1 MCNKMCMAVVIF
13 AALFSA
19 SLNAKHSDSFLLG
32 NYSFVKSGWYNNG
45 HAAKVDSLTKR
56 MHELG
61 YNATV
66 CEHSFS
72 ATDVNLQSLLGTLDS
87 DSLDAI
93 LIDQAWDEVND
104 VYGTESLT
112 LSNYWRFE
120 AEYDSTSTINGNTDR
135 YFSINSNTTGSS
147 VPVNTASGDNIL
159 RLINNQ
165 PGYALNKLEYRWI
178 GREYNSNDFNDLRYN
193 VGPEFRFIKRGSVN
207 PWIDDTLYVTIAFWC
222 ENYPANPTLPLIQFS
237 FNGYESE
244 SSTQPV
250 IVNHTNPISS
260 IYGSISQL
268 TVSEFEGLPT
278 IDSSEWL
285 HKTITLEVRLADLDT
300 ARLLNTESS
309 WKCFLKNLNP
319 QLFWMGH
326 GVLEVDYVEFEDSVH
341 RRLLTNQ
348 EFRDDIETRVNSL
361 ATHQNIKYLYLQD
374 EPTQGQ
380 FDTFREIYN
389 VLLPSSNSPAGS
401 IQGLTTCINM
411 NKSNVHKSTGV
422 YNSEAEIYNHIGL
435 YDEIATPNMI
445 MFDIYPLKG
454 GTFWNNDNQSHSNW
468 IQKILDKNL
477 LYYYQMYKQLC
488 LSSNNK
494 FVPVVQSYGRWD
506 NNGHNW
512 MLLRPLRYMQK
523 CLKLLP
529 LCYGAD
535 GIMDYRF
542 QSEYGTDDIQEYSLI
557 NMDPLSPYTI
567 ELNGSWWGMKEANEK
582 ILHYHNY
589 LKDETSCILSSDW
602 LSAGCILTTG
612 VDNSTHLATVNIDS
626 LYVKPQVQISH
637 GVDLYDGYIQ
647 YGMYN
652 EDSCYP
658 YLFLVNRRTEFVPQ
672 DGSGTSSESL
682 ELVHPPDL
690 DTNNTSITAPPQT
703 LHITP
708 SGYQTNPLG
717 THLGFFDPFDNR
729 FYDASEG
736 GVDIEF
742 EAGDGKLLR
751 MCATLPQ
758 NVVTDE
764 TVNHFVVLD
773 GDIAIEPGINVTI
786 SSGAK
791 TRVKK
796 NACISVGS
804 GSCLTIRGE
813 FATEDSVRV
822 EVTPNGSLVF
832 DNANCTWGQG
842 SVIEVTGGSLNIN
855 GGSMNSSDSLTIW
868 AGIRASFSSLVVIH
882 DAIIS
887 DAEDHQVISS
897 NLLISN
903 ARFNIPENSRGLT
916 LGNRIMGY
924 LTQISNTEPGRGFY
938 GQSNRTSEGI
948 CLTTMNNSVYIS
960 NVDFQNLYY
969 GILKSENPCATD
981 SPYATNAVSDCRFVN
996 CTIGVSLLNNI
1007 NCDIQQCSFANNKP
1021 GKQGTGIYPKA
1032 SSPTISSCDFTNLY
1046 RGILTE
1052 FSLISGL
1059 KLESSVNESNFYNC
1073 EMGIESR
1080 NSNHRLKANYF
1091 NRNNSGIVNHA
1102 GSNLN
1107 LSYDANNVLMNHIEN
1122 IVFYDTMPYESTIQ
1136 IFTGHNDFYQLTD
1149 NSTSLSA
1156 LDFSFD
1162 TNYYNFPVTP
1172 DFKINAS
1179 KNWFQDAQVT
1189 FNDPAYVDYV
1199 YVDTYDPSPTI
1210 PAPPPEN
1217 DRLFIALGYESQEL
1231 YELACATY
1239 QAIIDDQLEEEQT
1252 YITSAIDGLYRCIK
1266 MIPNP
1271 AWELTDYFE
1280 TKALQ
1285 FAIDEPTLSAILKDY
1300 LAKVFVLNKDFQ
1312 AAVDLIQLRIDN
1324 PISEIDSLRAV
1335 LDLEIVLQLAAME
1348 EDKRPLTTKYVQYQY
1363 PDIQVFDVMHSNNWD
1378 MYNRAL
1384 RQNDQETNSVIAPTP
1399 QIQSNY
1405 PNPFNPSTTIA
1416 FSIPETGRVR
1426 VSVYNIKGQKV
1437 KDLLNTE
1444 MTRGNHRLVW
1454 DGRDTNNRN
1463 VASGIYFIKLESG
1476 GKTSIRK
1483 AMLMK

>member
-13 AALFSA
+13 AALFSVC
-19 SLNAKHSDSFLLG
+19 LNAKHSDSLLLD
-32 NYSFVKSGWYNNG
+32 NYSYLKSGWYNNG

-87 DSLDAI
+87 ESLDAI
-93 LIDQAWDEVND
+93 LIDQAWDETND

-112 LSNYWRFE
+112 LSNLWRFE
-120 AEYDSTSTINGNTDR
+120 AEYDSTSTINGNSDR
-135 YFSINSNTTGSS
+135 YFSINSNTTGSLFQE
-147 VPVNTASGDNIL
+147 NTASGGYIL

-178 GREYNSNDFNDLRYN
+178 GREYNSYGVNDLRYN
-193 VGPEFRFIKRGSVN
+193 VGPEFRFIKRDSDN

-222 ENYPANPTLPLIQFS
+222 ENYPQIPTLPLIQFS

-244 SSTQPV
+244 SSIQPV

-268 TVSEFEGLPT
+268 SVSEYESLLT
-278 IDSSEWL
+278 IYDNSIPGYWD

-300 ARLLNTESS
+300 AGLLNTESA

-319 QLFWMGH
+319 QLYWMGH

-348 EFRDDIETRVNSL
+348 EFKDDIETRVNSL

-389 VLLPSSNSPAGS
+389 VLLPSSNTPAGS

-411 NKSNVHKSTGV
+411 NKNNVRKSTDV

-454 GTFWNNDNQSHSNW
+454 GTFWNNDNQTHSNW
-468 IQKILDKNL
+468 IQNILDNNL
-477 LYYYQMYKQLC
+477 LHYYQMYKQLC
-488 LSSNNK
+488 LSSNSK
-494 FVPVVQSYGRWD
+494 FVPIVQSYGKW
-506 NNGHNW
+506 NISEFKW
-512 MLLRPLRYMQK
+512 ELLRPLRNMQK
-523 CLKLLP
+523 CLQMLP

-542 QSEYGTDDIQEYSLI
+542 QSEYVTTGIQEYSLI
-557 NMDPLSPYTI
+557 NMQALSPYTI
-567 ELNGSWWGMKEANEK
+567 DLNANWWGMKEANEK
-582 ILHYHNY
+582 ILHYNNY

-612 VDNSTHLATVNIDS
+612 VNNSTHLATVNLDS

-672 DGSGTSSESL
+672 DGSGTRSESL
-682 ELVHPPDL
+682 ELVLPPDL
-690 DTNNTSITAPPQT
+690 DTNNASVTAPPQT

-708 SGYQTNPLG
+708 SGGQNNPLG

-729 FYDASEG
+729 YYNASEG

-773 GDIAIEPGINVTI
+773 GDIAIEPGVNVTI
-786 SSGAK
+786 SSGAT

-813 FATEDSVRV
+813 FTTEDSVRV

-832 DNANCTWGQG
+832 ESAICTWGQG
-842 SVIEVTGGSLNIN
+842 SVIEVHGGSLTIN
-855 GGSMNSSDSLTIW
+855 GGSMNDSDSSPRW
-868 AGIRASFSSLVVIH
+868 AGIRAAGSNLVTIS

-887 DAEDHQVISS
+887 NADHHEVFNST
-897 NLLISN
+897 LLISN
-903 ARFNIPENSRGLT
+903 SSFNIPANSWGLLLKNSIT
-916 LGNRIMGY
+916 GY
-924 LTQISNTEPGRGFY
+924 QTEIFNTEPGRGFY
-938 GQSNRTSEGI
+938 GTSNLTSKGI
-948 CLTTMNNSVYIS
+948 YLSTMENPVNIS
-960 NVDFQNLYY
+960 NVDFQHLYY
-969 GILKSENPCATD
+969 GISKSAIPYATD
-981 SPYATNAVSDCRFVN
+981 SVSECNFVN
-996 CTIGVSLLNNI
+996 CDNGIRLCNNE
-1007 NCDIQQCSFANNKP
+1007 NGTDIQQCSFANNKL
-1021 GKQGTGIYPKA
+1021 GKQGTGILLVA
-1032 SSPTISSCDFTNLY
+1032 SSPTISTSNFTNLY

-1052 FSLISGL
+1052 FALISGIGI
-1059 KLESSVNESNFYNC
+1059 ESSVTESNFYHC
-1073 EMGIESR
+1073 EMGLESR
-1080 NSNHRLKANYF
+1080 SSNHRLKANFF
-1091 NRNNSGIVNHA
+1091 NRNSAGIVNHA
-1102 GSNLN
+1102 
-1107 LSYDANNVLMNHIEN
+1107 V
-1122 IVFYDTMPYESTIQ
+1122 
-1136 IFTGHNDFYQLTD
+1136 
-1149 NSTSLSA
+1149 
-1156 LDFSFD
+1156 
-1162 TNYYNFPVTP
+1162 
-1172 DFKINAS
+1172 
-1179 KNWFQDAQVT
+1179 
-1189 FNDPAYVDYV
+1189 
-1199 YVDTYDPSPTI
+1199 
-1210 PAPPPEN
+1210 
-1217 DRLFIALGYESQEL
+1217 
-1231 YELACATY
+1231 
-1239 QAIIDDQLEEEQT
+1239 
-1252 YITSAIDGLYRCIK
+1252 
-1266 MIPNP
+1266 
-1271 AWELTDYFE
+1271 
-1280 TKALQ
+1280 
-1285 FAIDEPTLSAILKDY
+1285 TLSHFLHH
-1300 LAKVFVLNKDFQ
+1300 V
-1312 AAVDLIQLRIDN
+1312 
-1324 PISEIDSLRAV
+1324 
-1335 LDLEIVLQLAAME
+1335 
-1348 EDKRPLTTKYVQYQY
+1348 
-1363 PDIQVFDVMHSNNWD
+1363 
-1378 MYNRAL
+1378 
-1384 RQNDQETNSVIAPTP
+1384 
-1399 QIQSNY
+1399 
-1405 PNPFNPSTTIA
+1405 
-1416 FSIPETGRVR
+1416 
-1426 VSVYNIKGQKV
+1426 
-1437 KDLLNTE
+1437 
-1444 MTRGNHRLVW
+1444 
-1454 DGRDTNNRN
+1454 
-1463 VASGIYFIKLESG
+1463 
-1476 GKTSIRK
+1476 
-1483 AMLMK
+1483 